1 MRTIFLYYLLM
12 VNVYVILMMNY
23 YLKNHCLSYY
33 LKNHCLSYYL
43 MKKSYLMIR
52 IYRYLMMYWIF
63 HCYFVDCFVCGF
75 LLYL

>member
-12 VNVYVILMMNY
+12 VNVYVILMMN
-23 YLKNHCLSYY
+23 YY